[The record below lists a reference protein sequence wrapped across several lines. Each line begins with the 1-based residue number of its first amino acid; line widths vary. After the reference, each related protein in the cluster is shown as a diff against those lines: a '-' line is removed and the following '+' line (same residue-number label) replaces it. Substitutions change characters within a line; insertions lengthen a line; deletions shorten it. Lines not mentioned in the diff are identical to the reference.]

1 MPYRISRLGHVEVQS
16 IDLDRDVDYYLNVIG
31 LHQTGREGNTVY
43 LKGWDER
50 HAYSFSLTQAERPGM
65 VRMAFRTVDPEDLD
79 YYEKRLQT
87 YDVKYDVIPEDYRRG
102 RALRFQAPSG
112 HTVELY
118 YAMDYTGNL
127 LPTVN
132 PAPWPEGL
140 KGIAPPRLDHTL
152 VTAPDPAT
160 AIRFFQEVLEFRAS
174 EVLVQP
180 DGTPVAA
187 WLWQRPAP
195 HDLAIVPGGA
205 GGFHHAAF
213 MIDSPEAIF
222 RAADI
227 LARHRVRIDLGPGR
241 HGITRGTTI
250 YFFDP
255 SGNRLETFG
264 GYTAY
269 QMDPDTQAITWTADR
284 MTQGVSYY
292 ATELN
297 ESFLQVYT

>member
-1 MPYRISRLGHVEVQS
+1 MPYRISRLGHVEVRS

-87 YDVKYDVIPEDYRRG
+87 YGVKYDVIPEDYRRG

-180 DGTPVAA
+180 DGTPIAA

-213 MIDSPEAIF
+213 TIDSPEAIF

-227 LARHRVRIDLGPGR
+227 LARHNVRIDLGPGR
-241 HGITRGTTI
+241 HGIRVV
-250 YFFDP
+250 P
-255 SGNRLETFG
+255 E
-264 GYTAY
+264 
-269 QMDPDTQAITWTADR
+269 
-284 MTQGVSYY
+284 
-292 ATELN
+292 
-297 ESFLQVYT
+297 

>member
-1 MPYRISRLGHVEVQS
+1 MSGVRLQKKGGDCGCIEARSLGRTGEGVRIVDATLFQQGGRSMPYRISRLGHVEVQS

-87 YDVKYDVIPEDYRRG
+87 YGMKYDVIPEDYRRG

-132 PAPWPEGL
+132 PAPS
-140 KGIAPPRLDHTL
+140 PPYT
-152 VTAPDPAT
+152 
-160 AIRFFQEVLEFRAS
+160 
-174 EVLVQP
+174 
-180 DGTPVAA
+180 
-187 WLWQRPAP
+187 
-195 HDLAIVPGGA
+195 
-205 GGFHHAAF
+205 
-213 MIDSPEAIF
+213 IF
-222 RAADI
+222 
-227 LARHRVRIDLGPGR
+227 L
-241 HGITRGTTI
+241 
-250 YFFDP
+250 
-255 SGNRLETFG
+255 
-264 GYTAY
+264 
-269 QMDPDTQAITWTADR
+269 
-284 MTQGVSYY
+284 
-292 ATELN
+292 LN
-297 ESFLQVYT
+297 